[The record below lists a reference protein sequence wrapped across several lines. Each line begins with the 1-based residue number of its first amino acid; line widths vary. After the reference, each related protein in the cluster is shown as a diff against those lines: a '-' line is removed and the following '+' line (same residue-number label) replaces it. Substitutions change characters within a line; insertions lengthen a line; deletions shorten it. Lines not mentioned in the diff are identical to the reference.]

1 MPDKL
6 DDLRRF
12 YRPRRDSE
20 PNLYEIWERGQARG
34 DSVTPST
41 YSAPYRKWIHDKL
54 VNAIEDHGTS
64 RLLSLGSGNAVVE
77 KDILDDG
84 YEVLAVDALDEA
96 VALARSK
103 GMTAQRED
111 VTTWA
116 PSAVWPVIY
125 ADGLLGH
132 LYTSAEGLSGL
143 MARIRSWLTDGT
155 GRGTLIISNDS
166 PQDGEPVQAAPGV
179 PGFHWLSGTYLRDE
193 ALASGFSD
201 VTVEFFAYERPLS
214 GERIRAVVTATTG
227 ERSGDSLRGGGHA
240 DQR

>member
-12 YRPRRDSE
+12 YLPDRDSE
-20 PNLYEIWERGQARG
+20 PNLYEIWEQGQARG

-54 VNAIEDHGTS
+54 VTALEDHGTN

-77 KDILDDG
+77 MDILNDG

-103 GMTAQRED
+103 GLTAQRED
-111 VTTWA
+111 VTAWA

-132 LYTSAEGLSGL
+132 LYTSAVGLSGL
-143 MARIRSWLTDGT
+143 MTRIRSWLTDGT

-166 PQDGEPVQAAPGV
+166 PRNGEPVQAAPGV
-179 PGFHWLSGTYLRDE
+179 PGFYWLSGAYLRDE
-193 ALASGFSD
+193 ALASGFSE
-201 VTVEFFAYERPLS
+201 VTVESFAYERPLS
-214 GERIRAVVTATTG
+214 GERIRAVVTATAA
-227 ERSGDSLRGGGHA
+227 ERPSDPRRGGHHA
-240 DQR
+240 D